1 MLWLR
6 EIGHC
11 STRLE
16 ACGLIETTPDG
27 HLLPFGAGVRL
38 FHKETEN
45 ARKREMIKNRFDTEH
60 EANNYKLTHQLANRV
75 AEPIGGDMW
84 GLIFPIR
91 SHIQVN
97 DGAPDGVRL
106 QHVAAKSVL

>member
-45 ARKREMIKNRFDTEH
+45 VEFH
-60 EANNYKLTHQLANRV
+60 
-75 AEPIGGDMW
+75 
-84 GLIFPIR
+84 
-91 SHIQVN
+91 
-97 DGAPDGVRL
+97 
-106 QHVAAKSVL
+106 